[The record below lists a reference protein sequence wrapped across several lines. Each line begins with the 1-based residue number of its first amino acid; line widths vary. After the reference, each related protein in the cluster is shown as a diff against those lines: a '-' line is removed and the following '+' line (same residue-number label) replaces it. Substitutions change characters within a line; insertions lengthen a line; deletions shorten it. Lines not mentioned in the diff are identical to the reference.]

1 MTMLRRGL
9 NLNAI
14 GIAATCPVGQDFR
27 RWPSLMKHIERADIV
42 IINAEGTIHHTASRP
57 KARNLAAAARCIKES
72 FAVPVVIVNASIE
85 ALDEEDLP
93 GLRACD
99 AIYVREE
106 ASLSY
111 LAQLRIKASL
121 AADLTLAEAFAAGAG
136 SRHGLVVTD
145 SVLPTVTADL
155 RAAARRLRGRFRT
168 MRPSKLWAYPSYF
181 AYPYLLDL
189 YGEGFMKSIIEAEQV
204 LTGRF
209 HAMLFCMAL
218 ETPFLAMDSNSS
230 KVSAVLQDALGSTS
244 RQISNLDGMN
254 STGQILPF
262 SGDELGKLRHYRSQ
276 ATVRIGEMFRRIGS
290 LAEAGEA

>member
-1 MTMLRRGL
+1 MTMLRHGL

-14 GIAATCPVGQDFR
+14 GVAATCPVGQDFGT
-27 RWPSLMKHIERADIV
+27 WPGLMKHIERADVV

-57 KARNLAAAARCIKES
+57 KARNLAAAAWRIKELR
-72 FAVPVVIVNASIE
+72 AVPVVMVNASIE
-85 ALDEEDLP
+85 ALEKEDLP

-99 AIYVREE
+99 AIYVREA

-111 LAQLRIKASL
+111 LAQLRIEANL
-121 AADLTLAEAFAAGAG
+121 AADLTLAEAIVARAAT
-136 SRHGLVVTD
+136 RHGLFVTD
-145 SVLPTVTADL
+145 SVLPKATADL
-155 RAAARRLRGRFRT
+155 RAAARRLRGGFRT

-181 AYPYLLDL
+181 AYPHLLDL
-189 YGEGFMKSIIEAEQV
+189 YGRGFLRSIAEAEQV

-244 RQISNLDGMN
+244 RQISSLDGMN

-262 SGDELGKLRHYRSQ
+262 SDDELVKLRHYRNQ
-276 ATVRIGEMFRRIGS
+276 AAIRIREMFHRIGS
-290 LAEAGEA
+290 LAESGKA